1 MNKQT
6 VLMDVLTV
14 STVKS
19 QLTEE
24 AQIIENIQR
33 NVCQF
38 LNKILKKTLQNTLVI
53 LLVMLYTNN
62 IKCGVY

>member
-38 LNKILKKTLQNTLVI
+38 LNKIFKKTLQNTLVI

>member
-38 LNKILKKTLQNTLVI
+38 LNKIFKKRLQNTLVI

>member
-38 LNKILKKTLQNTLVI
+38 SNKIFKKKDYKTL
-53 LLVMLYTNN
+53 
-62 IKCGVY
+62 